1 MSRYLVYTES
11 RKLRTKKEMKNA
23 VVSML
28 MLMRMPM
35 PMPMQVQMLVR
46 KQKGK

>member
-1 MSRYLVYTES
+1 MSRYLVYTEP

-35 PMPMQVQMLVR
+35 PMPMQMLVR